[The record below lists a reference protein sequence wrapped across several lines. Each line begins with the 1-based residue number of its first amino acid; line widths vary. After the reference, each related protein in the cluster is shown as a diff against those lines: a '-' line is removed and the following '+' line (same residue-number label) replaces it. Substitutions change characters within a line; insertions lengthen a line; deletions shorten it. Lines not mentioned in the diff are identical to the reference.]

1 MVQIL
6 LLVIESTTFSGKLTD
21 SIVGDGPPPM
31 GAQESNNVLEAQK
44 SHTPL
49 APIKVAT
56 ATMGTAPSQ
65 ILTLNFFS
73 NSSLSIIDLSNN
85 GFKGPVPIPPPAI
98 GFHSE
103 SGNEF
108 TGEIP
113 SSICNATG
121 LEGAHYHDLWQIAR
135 TWKFL
140 ISATT
145 TWRISATTALPE
157 LQVLVLRSNRFHGPL
172 NCSKNTD
179 RLFAKLHILDLSN
192 IFSGPLPVTIIVMPN
207 AMKDEEK
214 GGLQYMENRRYDYQD
229 SVKESFE
236 GLTPEAI
243 GYLKALKG
251 LNFSHNTLTGRIPSS
266 VGNLTNLEWVDL
278 FSNKLTGQIPTA
290 LAEFG
295 SLSYLNLSGGN

>member
-65 ILTLNFFS
+65 ILTC
-73 NSSLSIIDLSNN
+73 
-85 GFKGPVPIPPPAI
+85 PVPIPPPAI

-121 LEGAHYHDLWQIAR
+121 LE
-135 TWKFL
+135 
-140 ISATT
+140 
-145 TWRISATTALPE
+145 
-157 LQVLVLRSNRFHGPL
+157 VLVLRSNRFHGPL